1 MPQIT
6 FDKTE
11 PFYIEKASF
20 KAPLAM
26 MHYHHG
32 FELYYVVHG
41 EREYFIGDCFYQVHE
56 GDLVLIPNDLLH
68 RTAGKGALRYLL
80 YFSRDFLARYLTA
93 EAMSA
98 LPLDAPAVYRV
109 GPHIRTVLEQGLED
123 IYTAFEGARQQDTA
137 TEAYLASSLAH
148 LLLLLTRTPNH
159 YVQADFSD
167 KRIADIVRYINE
179 QYSTIE
185 SIDQIAE
192 RFYIS
197 KYHLC
202 RIFNKNLGV
211 SLISYLNTI
220 KIRGAIELM
229 QSTHLNITD
238 IATRCGFN
246 SSSYFCKVFTDEIG
260 LSPTAYRK
268 KLL

>member
-1 MPQIT
+1 
-6 FDKTE
+6 
-11 PFYIEKASF
+11 
-20 KAPLAM
+20 
-26 MHYHHG
+26 
-32 FELYYVVHG
+32 
-41 EREYFIGDCFYQVHE
+41 
-56 GDLVLIPNDLLH
+56 
-68 RTAGKGALRYLL
+68 
-80 YFSRDFLARYLTA
+80 
-93 EAMSA
+93 
-98 LPLDAPAVYRV
+98 
-109 GPHIRTVLEQGLED
+109 
-123 IYTAFEGARQQDTA
+123 
-137 TEAYLASSLAH
+137 YLAGCLLH
-148 LLLLLTRTPNH
+148 LLLSLTHAPNH

-179 QYSTIE
+179 QYGTIE
-185 SIDQIAE
+185 SIDEIAE

-220 KIRGAIELM
+220 KIRAAIELM

-238 IATRCGFN
+238 IATRSGFN